1 MIKLDEYVLNW
12 LYFLKALNFDFK
24 LSNFR
29 EKDGVKESLLREK
42 VVPTKFKKTGITGKI
57 SLCPTPAEEEEEEE
71 VSPPKKSKKEKSNK
85 SKVKSGEEAK
95 EMKPVMK
102 SFLRKGME

>member
-1 MIKLDEYVLNW
+1 MINDKIRW
-12 LYFLKALNFDFK
+12 LRCELINIFLKALNFNY
-24 LSNFR
+24 NFR

-57 SLCPTPAEEEEEEE
+57 SLCPTLAEEEEEEE

-102 SFLRKGME
+102 SFVRKGKE